1 MTQQVSVV
9 ETRNDPDLAVV
20 AVSGPL
26 TSHTLPE
33 INGGLGK
40 ALIERRCIVV
50 DVSGLWLMW
59 DPGITVF
66 STVLTYAGGWPTVRM
81 ALFAASD
88 EVAAALRWSRVTE
101 TVPLAV
107 DLEAAQRRVQRRPD
121 LVRRYQDLP
130 PELSTSRAAQA
141 MVTEAC
147 ADWRIPRATANAAI
161 MVVTELVVNAVTHAN
176 TAIRVVVE
184 LTDKA
189 LAVSVQDLRPDRPA
203 RLGPSGP
210 DDPPGSGGTATLGL
224 QMVSALAH
232 SWGVME
238 RPDAKIVWARLL
250 LAKPSTAR

>member
-1 MTQQVSVV
+1 MLLRRQQPGPPAQPPTPIGTAPAPGGTSPTPGGMSLIPGGTSPARGGAWA
-9 ETRNDPDLAVV
+9 TR
-20 AVSGPL
+20 
-26 TSHTLPE
+26 
-33 INGGLGK
+33 
-40 ALIERRCIVV
+40 
-50 DVSGLWLMW
+50 
-59 DPGITVF
+59 
-66 STVLTYAGGWPTVRM
+66 
-81 ALFAASD
+81 
-88 EVAAALRWSRVTE
+88 